1 MQDSTHRQKN
11 RRTPKKSQKNKALWT
26 VVFIVIAVLTV
37 WAVTAQNK
45 DFSFTSFLHF
55 LKNLKM
61 PWLAA
66 AFAAMIAYVLFEGMA
81 LLTISKSFGY
91 KRNVWQGIGYSAGD
105 IYFSAIT
112 PSATGGQPA
121 SAYLMMRDKIP
132 GSVTTVVLIA
142 NLVMYTFA
150 IIIIGILAFILKP
163 SMFLG
168 FSTFSK
174 VLIIVGCVC
183 QIFMAV
189 LFILLLK
196 KGEWLHKMGSFLLRI
211 LAKIKLVRNV
221 ERKQERLGNYIK
233 NYSRYSSQLKGK
245 NWVLARALGYNFLQ
259 RLSLV
264 MVTVFCFLATGG
276 GISSMI
282 SVFAVQSMVVLG
294 SNTVPIPGAMGVI
307 DFLILDGF
315 SKMMTASMATNLD
328 LLSRTV
334 SFYFCVIL
342 CGITFLIQCFFW
354 RKPKAVDTPTEN

>member
-1 MQDSTHRQKN
+1 MQDGAVEAKN
-11 RRTPKKSQKNKALWT
+11 RCKPQKSRRNKILWT

-45 DFSFTSFLHF
+45 DFSFTAFLHF
-55 LKNLKM
+55 LKNLKK
-61 PWLAA
+61 PWLVA
-66 AFAAMIAYVLFEGMA
+66 AFIAMIAYVLFEGMA

-112 PSATGGQPA
+112 PSASGGQPA

-174 VLIIVGCVC
+174 ILIIVGCVC

-196 KGEWLHKMGSFLLRI
+196 KGVWLYKMGSFLLGI
-211 LAKIKLVRNV
+211 LSKIKLIRNV

-233 NYSRYSSQLKGK
+233 NYSRYASQLKGK
-245 NWVLARALGYNFLQ
+245 NWVMMRAFIYNFLQ
-259 RLSLV
+259 RFSLV

-276 GISSMI
+276 GANAII
-282 SVFAVQSMVVLG
+282 SVFAVQCMVVLG

-328 LLSRTV
+328 LISRTV

-342 CGITFLIQCFFW
+342 CGITFLIQCFFR
-354 RKPKAVDTPTEN
+354 RKPRTVDT